1 MLHLHSNGGFF
12 RSSFLY
18 TSVRHSYNRLC
29 ISNITPAR
37 AKLENFEPKI
47 SSCVQLAVLS
57 G

>member
-12 RSSFLY
+12 RSSFLH

-37 AKLENFEPKI
+37 AKLKNFEQKI